1 MTCLRNV
8 VLLALGLAASACSGA
23 VVQKEDMLSASGF
36 QYRPAD
42 TPQRIAALQKLPA
55 HRFVRQVRNG
65 RAFWLYADP
74 TVCKCIYAGSED
86 AFSTYQQAVFQ
97 QRLAD
102 ENLMAARISRDAAID
117 QLELGPWAPWGPYY
131 Y

>member
-65 RAFWLYADP
+65 
-74 TVCKCIYAGSED
+74 TVQKLGGL
-86 AFSTYQQAVFQ
+86 
-97 QRLAD
+97 R
-102 ENLMAARISRDAAID
+102 R
-117 QLELGPWAPWGPYY
+117 LGPVQP
-131 Y
+131 